1 MSDNRIEA
9 LLEAIS
15 ASENLVAVVGS
26 LNADY
31 TVAVERLPKPGETV
45 EGGGLTLL
53 PGGKSSNQ
61 AAQAAL
67 LGANVAMCGLVGGDA
82 NGDFLLDE
90 LAKTGADTSLVG
102 RVPGSSGTAFITV
115 DAHAENTIVYVPGS
129 NARLDVNYVRSCA
142 EELTKAQVMGLCL
155 ETPMATVREAAR
167 IGHDAGATVLLNCSP
182 LPDNLPEELV
192 SCVDVLLVNET
203 EAAQLAGLST
213 NDVRADREALRLRMA
228 DLGFSRVIVTLG
240 SRGSMVLEPTDITHV
255 DPVAVE
261 AVDTTGCGDS
271 FMGAVL
277 AGLAADATLSEVA
290 ALGSRVAAYAAR
302 GRGAQASYGTADDV
316 RQTIAMLGR

>member
-15 ASENLVAVVGS
+15 ASESLVAVVGS

-31 TVAVERLPKPGETV
+31 TVAVERLPQPGETV
-45 EGGGLTLL
+45 EGGDLTLL

-67 LGANVAMCGLVGGDA
+67 LGANVTMCGLVGGDA

-115 DAHAENTIVYVPGS
+115 DAHAENTIVYVPGA
-129 NARLDVNYVRSCA
+129 NGRLDVDYVRSCA
-142 EELTKAQVMGLCL
+142 DELSKARVMGLCL
-155 ETPMATVREAAR
+155 ETPVPTVQEAAR
-167 IGHDAGATVLLNCSP
+167 IGHEAGATVLLNCSP
-182 LPDNLPEELV
+182 LPEDLPEELV
-192 SCVDVLLVNET
+192 SYVDVLLVNET
-203 EAAQLAGLST
+203 EAAQLTGLLT
-213 NDVRADREALRLRMA
+213 DDACDPEDLRQGMS
-228 DLGFSRVIVTLG
+228 DLGFSQVIVTLG
-240 SRGSMVLEPTDITHV
+240 SEGSMVLEPSGITHV
-255 DPVAVE
+255 NSVPVE
-261 AVDTTGCGDS
+261 AADTTGCGDS

-277 AGLAADATLSEVA
+277 AGLAAGATLPDA
-290 ALGSRVAAYAAR
+290 ATLGSCAAAYAAC
-302 GRGAQASYGTADDV
+302 GRGAQASFGTADDV
-316 RQTIAMLGR
+316 RRTTVSARQ

>member
-31 TVAVERLPKPGETV
+31 TVVVDRLPQPGETV
-45 EGGGLTLL
+45 EGGNLTLL

-67 LGANVAMCGLVGGDA
+67 LGVNVAMCGLVGNDA

-129 NARLDVNYVRSCA
+129 NAQLDVDYVRSCA
-142 EELTKAQVMGLCL
+142 GELSKAQVMGLCL
-155 ETPMATVREAAR
+155 ETPMATVQESAR

-182 LPDNLPEELV
+182 LPEDLPRELV

-203 EAAQLAGLST
+203 EAAQLSGLL
-213 NDVRADREALRLRMA
+213 ADDAHDAEVLRKTMA

-240 SRGSMVLEPTDITHV
+240 SKGSMVLEPSGITHV
-255 DPVAVE
+255 DPVGVE

-271 FMGAVL
+271 FMGSVL
-277 AGLAADATLSEVA
+277 AGLAADATLPEAA
-290 ALGSRVAAYAAR
+290 ALGSHVAAYAAR

-316 RQTIAMLGR
+316 RQTIASTRQ